1 MVSFVCRIGH
11 RFCYLFLFVT
21 ITIIFLYNG
30 TTINYIAH
38 NYEKNSHVAYAHIF
52 SDMQQKNATVTKN
65 IGKYQIVF
73 LPSPNI
79 LLANDNS
86 TKLKFSLI
94 ENKMDVYNVFV
105 SLIIKEKTTG
115 NIVEEIPYKF
125 YEFGDITFPYI
136 FKKVGDYTITF
147 QAKINGDQDYKTNPL
162 VSSFDISVSSSE
174 ISPFVAWLV
183 VLIPVMS
190 AITGII
196 IYIDFSKRKMDNG
209 RSNNTN

>member
-21 ITIIFLYNG
+21 ITIIFYNS
-30 TTINYIAH
+30 TTINYIAR